1 MLRLPLPLPP
11 PHEVS
16 ALRKGSFEFEKRR
29 EQNKNKGERREGR
42 WREMKEIERKVIN
55 IDDIVA
61 RERKRIK
68 YNKKSYKLATVT
80 SYM

>member
-1 MLRLPLPLPP
+1 
-11 PHEVS
+11 
-16 ALRKGSFEFEKRR
+16 
-29 EQNKNKGERREGR
+29 
-42 WREMKEIERKVIN
+42 MKEIERKVIN